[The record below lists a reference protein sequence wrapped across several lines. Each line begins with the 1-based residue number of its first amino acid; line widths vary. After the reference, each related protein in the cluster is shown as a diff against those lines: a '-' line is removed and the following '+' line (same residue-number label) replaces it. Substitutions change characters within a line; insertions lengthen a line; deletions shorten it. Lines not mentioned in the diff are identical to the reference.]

1 MAAVADLLYLS
12 YKLRGFSNMNMLRH
26 WERLL
31 RVFPFSKLAQSQ
43 NPFQVQAISFIEPA
57 LFEASY
63 PDPLD
68 LDAVLEAAREFTGSD
83 CAAQLEGKW
92 DIWQYAA
99 KEWKLTP
106 TRVIFTCFARDFE
119 DAEED
124 EHLRVEFGP
133 DSQFIPDPELPNSL
147 FMAKSNIRSLLHF
160 VHEAD
165 SALTAETPACGRK
178 LEKTLRSGCR
188 PRSKRFRLVA
198 GCGPG
203 SRALPNRTTDR

>member
-31 RVFPFSKLAQSQ
+31 RVFPFSKLAKSS
-43 NPFQVQAISFIEPA
+43 NLFRVQAVSFNEPA
-57 LFEASY
+57 LYETSFA
-63 PDPLD
+63 DPLD
-68 LDAVLEAAREFTGSD
+68 LDAVLEVAREFMGSD

-92 DIWQYAA
+92 DIWQFVD

-106 TRVIFTCFARDFE
+106 TRVVFTCFAREFE
-119 DAEED
+119 GAEED

-133 DSQFIPDPELPNSL
+133 DAQFIPDPDLPNSL
-147 FMAKSNIRSLLHF
+147 FMAQSNIRSLLHF

-165 SALTAETPACGRK
+165 SALSAESRRLWTETGENFAERLQAA
-178 LEKTLRSGCR
+178 LEEI
-188 PRSKRFRLVA
+188 
-198 GCGPG
+198 
-203 SRALPNRTTDR
+203 